1 MRHQSAVVDVGY
13 HLFSLRPA
21 AGQKTLELY
30 GSNSWFGS
38 FDRAMIAFL
47 QCLREF
53 GEFAEHSD
61 ASLKLPYHI
70 EGECNVAQIPHHHQS
85 ASTVYGVDLAWLLA

>member
-1 MRHQSAVVDVGY
+1 
-13 HLFSLRPA
+13 
-21 AGQKTLELY
+21 
-30 GSNSWFGS
+30 
-38 FDRAMIAFL
+38 MIAFL